1 MEVLDALAA
10 EYRRVLAAVEVLDPL
25 VVVLAEVGLKL
36 PRVRFI
42 LFVQID
48 VRLQALFEV
57 HRRQQRVVGDDFVQ
71 NVEVEGQL
79 VNRLDAFEQFAA
91 KRAPDSLFPEEVSQA
106 GGAEG
111 VAAAHDYPG
120 DPFAHVELQTAEV
133 AQIQPTR
140 LVGRLNFGEL
150 ELCWQ
155 LAILGRFENFE
166 IFGRHCHL
174 ILLKFEKLERR
185 NNYKQNSHFSL

>member
-1 MEVLDALAA
+1 MQVLDALTA
-10 EYRRVLAAVEVLDPL
+10 EDARVLTAVEVLDSL
-25 VVVLAEVGLKL
+25 VVLLAEIGLDFCLVIFVVLVNLIRKALLKVGRGKQG
-36 PRVRFI
+36 VFSYH
-42 LFVQID
+42 FVQD
-48 VRLQALFEV
+48 
-57 HRRQQRVVGDDFVQ
+57 
-71 NVEVEGQL
+71 VEVEGQL

-174 ILLKFEKLERR
+174 ILLKFEKLEEEI
-185 NNYKQNSHFSL
+185 NILYKWS